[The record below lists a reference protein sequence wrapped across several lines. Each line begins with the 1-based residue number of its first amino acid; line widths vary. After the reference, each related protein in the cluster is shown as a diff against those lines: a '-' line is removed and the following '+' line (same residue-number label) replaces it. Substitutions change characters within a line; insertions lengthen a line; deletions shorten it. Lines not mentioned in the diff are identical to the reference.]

1 MIANVD
7 RYKQTSTMKIFI
19 SSTIYDL
26 LDARS
31 EIYEMLKTLGMTPV
45 MSEIPESGFEIFTDK
60 NTIETCLVNL
70 DQSDHVVVILS
81 QRYGASLE
89 KFGFGDFSTTHLEY
103 RRAIEGGKPIHMY
116 VRDRLEA
123 DFTVWK
129 KNKKDKSIRCAW
141 VDPESY
147 KLFELLQEHSEL
159 TTSRPS
165 GNWYKTY
172 KDSVELK
179 NIIKNDFK
187 IPAASN
193 EIRRLLSRNEF
204 PLLVPSINIDPNTA
218 QTNQQLIF
226 RVTIKNSGGAPAFNY
241 SPAWLGDDFVDGLDK
256 IGEETDEDCKSILA
270 PGETTLMG
278 FIYHLGSGHTGCSRE
293 LSINYSN
300 ADGFMVTEIHDV
312 SGFLYKT
319 GNNLGV
325 RQGCTLKRRFFLL
338 GSPFAVELQ
347 EKTIT

>member
-1 MIANVD
+1 
-7 RYKQTSTMKIFI
+7 MKIFI

-26 LDARS
+26 LDTRS
-31 EIYEMLKTLGMTPV
+31 EIYEMLKTLGMTPI

-89 KFGFGDFSTTHLEY
+89 KFGFGDLSTTHLEY
-103 RRAIEGGKPIHMY
+103 RRAIERGKPIHMY

-129 KNKKDKSIRCAW
+129 NNKKDKSVKCAW
-141 VDPESY
+141 VDRDSFA
-147 KLFELLQEHSEL
+147 LFELLQEHSEL
-159 TTSRPS
+159 TTNRPS

-187 IPAASN
+187 IPAASS

-204 PLLVPSINIDPNTA
+204 PLLTPSINIDPNTA
-218 QTNQQLIF
+218 QNNQQLIF

-241 SPAWLGDDFVDGLDK
+241 SPSWLGDDFGKFD
-256 IGEETDEDCKSILA
+256 EETSEDCKSILA
-270 PGETTLMG
+270 PGDSTLMS
-278 FIYHLGSGHTGCSRE
+278 FIYHLGPGHTGCTRE
-293 LSINYSN
+293 LSISYSN
-300 ADGFMVTEIHDV
+300 ADGFVVTEIHDV
-312 SGFLYKT
+312 SGFLHNT

-325 RQGCTLKRRFFLL
+325 RQGCALKSRVFQL
-338 GSPFAVELQ
+338 GSPFSVELQ
-347 EKTIT
+347 GETIT